1 MTAPLPLDPDELRVR
16 TKLAKKWAYLLSSRT
31 FVPMSTAE
39 LENRLAGLVDRL
51 CAGVAVESAAQHA
64 GRDVGE
70 ALVGLNCTTP
80 EGLQISIEVVSKG
93 LLGMTSLAPADRLR
107 NRVVDVI
114 AALSASFVERVRQ
127 ATMEQQE
134 HLGRSLYK
142 AMREAQVELRLS
154 RARVELLETHSS
166 TGIATVEPDGV
177 LVRVNE
183 ALARILDRSPDELT
197 GTSLFDLAHPDER
210 AGLRA
215 DVAGLAGDAARE
227 GARTVTQP
235 YRLLRADGEPAW
247 VMLTLSPLH
256 RVEAPPQ
263 VVVLAEDATD
273 VNLLQGQLNHQA
285 LHDVLTRLPNRQYF
299 TSRLEQALRTA
310 DPRTGVT
317 VFHLD
322 LDGFSRFTG
331 GLGRE
336 VGDHVLKVVA
346 GRLESVVAG
355 ENAMVAR
362 FGHDEFAIL
371 VENSPGTPDVV
382 TTVRRI
388 NEVLSAPFTSHG
400 HRIAVSATIGVVHR
414 PPRDSSPLDLLDS
427 ADLTLRRAKGGGA
440 RQWELADPEQD
451 GRDRRAFSL
460 AATMAGAWEDDEL
473 LVRYRPVVR
482 LADGSVESAEALL
495 LWDHPALD
503 ELPHEQ
509 CVALAEDTG
518 LAVPLGSWVLR
529 EACGQAVAWRERL
542 GRDLP
547 VHWAL
552 SPSQA
557 ADPDLVG
564 VVHGALRGTG
574 LAPSSLRLG
583 VTGRVLFS
591 GRGEVADNLE
601 VLADD
606 GVGVELEG
614 FTGSPE
620 DLPRVVDGLP
630 VRAVRV
636 GQTAAARPGTA
647 AARALAG
654 VLGVVRDAGI
664 GLTATGVT
672 TPEQARWWREV
683 GADTASGPLF
693 APAGPPD
700 DITR

>member
-1 MTAPLPLDPDELRVR
+1 MPLPLDADALRAR
-16 TKLAKKWAYLLSSRT
+16 SKLAKKWAYLLSSKT

-39 LENRLAGLVDRL
+39 LERRLLGLVDRL
-51 CAGVAVESAAQHA
+51 CSGVVVESLAQHA
-64 GRDVGE
+64 GREVGE

-93 LLGMTSLAPADRLR
+93 LLGMSSLAPPDRLR

-114 AALSASFVERVRQ
+114 AALSASFVERIRQ

-134 HLGRSLYK
+134 QLGRSLYK

-154 RARVELLETHSS
+154 RARVDLLETHSS

-177 LVRVNE
+177 LVRSND
-183 ALARILDRSPDELT
+183 ALARILDRPTDELV
-197 GTSLFDLAHPDER
+197 GLSLFDLAHPDER

-215 DVAGLAGDAARE
+215 DIVGLAGEAARGD
-227 GARTVTQP
+227 GARAVTQP
-235 YRLLRADGEPAW
+235 CRLLRADGEPAW

-256 RVEAPPQ
+256 RAEAPPH

-285 LHDVLTRLPNRQYF
+285 LHDVLTRLPNRQFF

-310 DPRTGVT
+310 DPRTGVS

-322 LDGFSRFTG
+322 LDGFSRLTG

-346 GRLESVVAG
+346 GRLEAVVAG
-355 ENAMVAR
+355 ESAMVSR
-362 FGHDEFAIL
+362 FGHDEFAVL
-371 VENSPGTPDVV
+371 VENGPATPDVV
-382 TTVRRI
+382 TLVRRI
-388 NEVLSAPFTSHG
+388 NDVLSAPFTSHG
-400 HRIAVSATIGVVHR
+400 HRVAVSATIGVVHR
-414 PPRDSSPLDLLDS
+414 PPPDSSPLDLLDS
-427 ADLTLRRAKGGGA
+427 ADLTLRRAKCGGA

-451 GRDRRAFSL
+451 GRDRRTFSL
-460 AATMAGAWEDDEL
+460 AATMSGAWEQEEL

-495 LWDHPALD
+495 RWDHPTLG

-518 LAVPLGSWVLR
+518 LAVPLGAWVLR
-529 EACGQAVAWRERL
+529 VACGQAAAWRAGL
-542 GRDLP
+542 GREVP
-547 VHWAL
+547 VRWAL

-557 ADPDLVG
+557 ADPELVG
-564 VVHGALRGTG
+564 LVREALRDTG

-591 GRGEVADNLE
+591 GRGEAADNLE
-601 VLADD
+601 VLAEG
-606 GVGVELEG
+606 GVCVELEE
-614 FTGSPE
+614 FTGAPE
-620 DLPRVVDGLP
+620 DLLRVLEGLP
-630 VRAVRV
+630 VRAVRL
-636 GQTAAARPGTA
+636 GQTPAAEPGTPV
-647 AARALAG
+647 ARALAG
-654 VLGVVRDAGI
+654 VLAVVRDAGI
-664 GLTATGVT
+664 GLTATGVA